1 MMPPHLVRTPMERGR
16 VKETRDWR
24 LAHRRLP
31 TASCSALPRSAT
43 PGKDLPHFTPAL
55 PFFGLSFCS
64 AEVLELL
71 GARPGITAPMAS
83 GEAGEGSQ
91 SWCLFGTLKCTVA
104 TARQVLAPLDLCYE
118 NRAVAWP
125 AGVPRAGHRCVL
137 RGAVWPVSRA
147 WRALGAHPD
156 PCHLLLAFLQSG
168 EASLFEVNIR
178 YIGGLLSAYYL
189 TGEEVSWFLE
199 APGLS
204 RLGGS

>member
-1 MMPPHLVRTPMERGR
+1 M
-16 VKETRDWR
+16 KEPRDWR
-24 LAHRRLP
+24 LSHRRLP
-31 TASCSALPRSAT
+31 TASCSALLCSAT
-43 PGKDLPHFTPAL
+43 PGKDLPRFTPAL
-55 PFFGLSFCS
+55 PLFGLSFSRSS
-64 AEVLELL
+64 AQVLELL
-71 GARPGITAPMAS
+71 GARPGVTAPMAS

-91 SWCLFGTLKCTVA
+91 SWCLLGTLKCTVA
-104 TARQVLAPLDLCYE
+104 TARQVLAPLGLCYE

-137 RGAVWPVSRA
+137 KGAVWPVSRA

-156 PCHLLLAFLQSG
+156 PCRLLPAFLQSG